1 MNCRIAYVATG
12 LTGERICEELFVTTP
27 LPITELRGAAF
38 ERGRDTRSRNDGMFV
53 DVVN

>member
-1 MNCRIAYVATG
+1 MNCRIAYVAAG
-12 LTGERICEELFVTTP
+12 LTGGLFVTTP

-38 ERGRDTRSRNDGMFV
+38 ERGRGDTRSRNESMFV